1 MRTSK
6 LPLLVAALMIVSL
19 LSACAA
25 PAAQPT
31 AAPQAPA
38 SQAPASQAAQP
49 APAKAGE
56 KLVFG
61 VSNSFI
67 GSEWRAQMI
76 KEMQDA
82 AKELNVDLVIES
94 ADTDVQGQTQ
104 QIHNLINKGVKA
116 IIINP
121 GDVKGLNPALEEATA
136 QGIVVIAVDQAIE
149 AKGVYN
155 SVIDQKEWA
164 MKSAK
169 WLAEKLGGKGNITL
183 IEGFVGHPANE
194 ARMAG
199 VAEVLKGYPDIKV
212 VARDT
217 GKWDPATAQKVAAN
231 FLASVP
237 NIDGMWTQ
245 DGMAEGQLLALKAAN
260 PAKWPTVV
268 GEARASF
275 LRLWKKTIAEKPGF
289 ETVGVV
295 NPPAVGAAGVRI
307 AYNILQGKKIDP
319 NKIGG
324 TNKNTFFVPIP
335 DVVTNANL
343 DEWLKKIEGQPD
355 SYTLDADVN
364 QALADSYFL
373 K

>member
-1 MRTSK
+1 MIGRTLSTSVMVSAIAGLLACSGQPAQSSK
-6 LPLLVAALMIVSL
+6 E
-19 LSACAA
+19 
-25 PAAQPT
+25 T
-31 AAPQAPA
+31 
-38 SQAPASQAAQP
+38 QAAQP
-49 APAKAGE
+49 AQPAATAAAEKPAS

-76 KEMQDA
+76 REMQDA
-82 AKELNVDLVIES
+82 AKELGAELVVES

-116 IIINP
+116 IVINP

-136 QGIVVIAVDQAIE
+136 QGITVIAVDQAIE

-155 SVIDQKEWA
+155 AVIDQKEWA
-164 MKSAK
+164 MRSAK
-169 WLAEKLGGKGNITL
+169 WLADKLSGKGNITE

-199 VAEVLKGYPDIKV
+199 VAEVLKGFPKMKV
-212 VARDT
+212 IARDT

-231 FLASVP
+231 FLTSVP
-237 NIDGMWTQ
+237 HIDGMWTQ

-260 PAKWPTVV
+260 PAKWPVVV

-275 LRLWKKTIAEKPGF
+275 LRVWKKTIGEHQGF
-289 ETVGVV
+289 ETVGVI
-295 NPPAVGAAGVRI
+295 NPPAVGAAGIRI
-307 AYNILQGKKIDP
+307 AYNLVSGKKTDP
-319 NKIGG
+319 SKLGG
-324 TNKNTFFVPIP
+324 PNKNTFFVPIP

-343 DEWLKKIEGQPD
+343 DDWLKKIEGQPD

-364 QALADSYFL
+364 QALADSFFQ